1 MQIENELVQVK
12 PEKEALVTVGVFDG
26 VHLGHQRLLN
36 YLKDKAR
43 ENGWLSG
50 VVTFKSHPRSVLS
63 PENELRW
70 LTDLDTRVGL
80 LRGLEVDFVVVLS
93 FTTELA
99 QLSASEFV
107 RLLKRYLNMRG
118 LIVGPDFALGK
129 NREGTGE
136 RLWLLGQEIGFSV
149 EVIEAV
155 VVDGEVVSSS
165 AIRRA
170 LADGD
175 MGRVEKLFG
184 RPFSLNG
191 EIVTGDRRGREL
203 GFPTANLDIAPEQ
216 ALPKDGVYVTIAHVD
231 RELVPSVTNIGVRP
245 TFGGGK
251 RMVETFLLDFHGDL
265 LGRRLTIDLLDKL
278 RDERY
283 FSNVEELKLQM
294 EDDVKRARAILA
306 RRMKQWQV

>member
-1 MQIENELVQVK
+1 VQIENELAQVK
-12 PEKEALVTVGVFDG
+12 PAKETLLTVGVFDG

-50 VVTFKSHPRSVLS
+50 VITFKSHPRSVLS

-80 LRGLEVDFVVVLS
+80 LRGLGADFVVVLS

-107 RLLKRYLNMRG
+107 RLLKEYLNMRG
-118 LIVGPDFALGK
+118 LIVGPDFALGRD
-129 NREGTGE
+129 REGSGE
-136 RLWLLGQEIGFSV
+136 RLRLLGQEMGFSV
-149 EVIEAV
+149 EVIETV
-155 VVDGEVVSSS
+155 VVDGDVVSSS
-165 AIRRA
+165 AIRQA
-170 LADGD
+170 LAQGD
-175 MGRVEKLFG
+175 MRKVEKLFG
-184 RPFSLNG
+184 RLFSLHG
-191 EIVTGDRRGREL
+191 EVITGDRRGREL

-231 RELVPSVTNIGVRP
+231 RELIPSVTNIGVRP

-251 RMVETFLLDFHGDL
+251 RMVETFLLDYHGDL
-265 LGRRLTIDLLDKL
+265 LGRRLKIDLLEKL

-283 FSNVEELKLQM
+283 FSNVEELKVQI
-294 EDDVKRARAILA
+294 ENDVKQARAVLA
-306 RRMKQWQV
+306 KRMQQ